1 MSRVEDDRDAERI
14 AQRLIQERQLAEA
27 KGKQR
32 KDGETAF
39 SKLVQ
44 QAHTEKGQAQKG
56 QAQQKQEAKQTFAQ
70 ATLARL
76 LKDSSTKEAGA
87 EMRQQEGA
95 STRQSGLRQD
105 TARAQGRQDAQSLDA
120 HVFLGQAGEARQ
132 TAEGRQ
138 TEASQGGAASAS
150 RKHDEGVSETRTEAR
165 HTEGKAESDSEADE
179 KGSLSRSE
187 GRAGQKGSLKAD
199 ADSGGGQGGGKDK
212 KEGGGEAAAAA
223 GFRFN
228 PALMAP
234 VPVAKPKPNTGSE
247 RMRAVANEIAQKIVE
262 RARVGT
268 NGAGQAEF
276 QIDLRSNVLSG
287 LSIKLSAKN
296 GKIQA
301 VFSGNDRDVLKM
313 LEEHKEGLKSAL
325 TGRGLKL
332 EELRFEVRA

>member
-32 KDGETAF
+32 KEGETAF

-44 QAHTEKGQAQKG
+44 QSQTEKGQT
-56 QAQQKQEAKQTFAQ
+56 QQKQETKQTFAQ

-76 LKDSSTKEAGA
+76 MKEAGTKEAGA

-95 STRQSGLRQD
+95 NTKQSGLRQD
-105 TARAQGRQDAQSLDA
+105 TTRAQGRQEAKSLDER
-120 HVFLGQAGEARQ
+120 VLLGQSDEARQ
-132 TAEGRQ
+132 TSEGRQ
-138 TEASQGGAASAS
+138 TESSQGGAASAS
-150 RKHDEGVSETRTEAR
+150 RRHDEGVSEARTEAR

-179 KGSLSRSE
+179 KSSLSRSE

-199 ADSGGGQGGGKDK
+199 ADAGGGQGGGGKDK

-247 RMRAVANEIAQKIVE
+247 RMRAIANEIAQKIVE

-301 VFSGNDRDVLKM
+301 VFSGSDRDVLKM
-313 LEEHKEGLKSAL
+313 IEEQKEGLKSAL

-332 EELRFEVRA
+332 EDLRFEVRA

>member
-44 QAHTEKGQAQKG
+44 QSQTEKGQT
-56 QAQQKQEAKQTFAQ
+56 QQKQETKQTFAQ

-76 LKDSSTKEAGA
+76 LKESGTKEAGA
-87 EMRQQEGA
+87 EMRQQEGTQA
-95 STRQSGLRQD
+95 KQSGLRQD
-105 TARAQGRQDAQSLDA
+105 TTRAQGRQDAKALDER
-120 HVFLGQAGEARQ
+120 VLLGQSDEARQ
-132 TAEGRQ
+132 TSEGKQ
-138 TEASQGGAASAS
+138 TESSHGGAASAS
-150 RKHDEGVSETRTEAR
+150 RKHDEGVSEARTEAR

-179 KGSLSRSE
+179 KSSLSRSE

-199 ADSGGGQGGGKDK
+199 ADAGGGQGGGGKDK
-212 KEGGGEAAAAA
+212 KEGGGDAAAAA

-247 RMRAVANEIAQKIVE
+247 RMRAIANEIAQKIVE

-268 NGAGQAEF
+268 NGAGAAEF

-301 VFSGNDRDVLKM
+301 VFSGSDRDVLKM
-313 LEEHKEGLKSAL
+313 IEEQKEGLKSAL

-332 EELRFEVRA
+332 EDLRFEVRA